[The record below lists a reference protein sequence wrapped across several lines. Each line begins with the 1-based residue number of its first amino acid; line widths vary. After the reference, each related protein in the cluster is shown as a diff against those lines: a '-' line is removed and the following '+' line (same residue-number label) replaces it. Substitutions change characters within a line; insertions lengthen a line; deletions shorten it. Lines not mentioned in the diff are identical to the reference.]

1 MQKIYWDL
9 LKKNHEESKKRRI
22 ESLFESDE
30 NRFRKFSLKIEDLY
44 FDYSKTNI
52 DPLTLS
58 NLIKFA
64 ENSEIVKNVDAMFN
78 GDKINVTENRS
89 VLHTALI
96 LLEILA
102 LGAAKGKSKFFNSF
116 LATLCFGKRTAI
128 VLLLLVT
135 LFEILLFSFNS
146 KTKVIG
152 PGQNFEYRLK
162 N

>member
-9 LKKNHEESKKRRI
+9 LKKNYEESKKRRI

-64 ENSEIVKNVDAMFN
+64 EKSEIMKNVDAMFN

-89 VLHTALI
+89 VLHTALRNFQTREFNNLDSI
-96 LLEILA
+96 NTKLQVRFKSISNFCNHIRSGKKNRAQEIISLMLLTSE
-102 LGAAKGKSKFFNSF
+102 
-116 LATLCFGKRTAI
+116 
-128 VLLLLVT
+128 
-135 LFEILLFSFNS
+135 
-146 KTKVIG
+146 
-152 PGQNFEYRLK
+152 
-162 N
+162 

>member
-52 DPLTLS
+52 DSLTLS

-64 ENSEIVKNVDAMFN
+64 ENSEIMKNVDAMFN

-89 VLHTALI
+89 VLHTALGI
-96 LLEILA
+96 FKLENLI
-102 LGAAKGKSKFFNSF
+102 
-116 LATLCFGKRTAI
+116 I
-128 VLLLLVT
+128 
-135 LFEILLFSFNS
+135 
-146 KTKVIG
+146 
-152 PGQNFEYRLK
+152 
-162 N
+162 

>member
-52 DPLTLS
+52 DPPTLS

-64 ENSEIVKNVDAMFN
+64 ENSEIMKNV
-78 GDKINVTENRS
+78 
-89 VLHTALI
+89 
-96 LLEILA
+96 
-102 LGAAKGKSKFFNSF
+102 
-116 LATLCFGKRTAI
+116 
-128 VLLLLVT
+128 
-135 LFEILLFSFNS
+135 
-146 KTKVIG
+146 
-152 PGQNFEYRLK
+152 
-162 N
+162 

>member
-64 ENSEIVKNVDAMFN
+64 ENSEIMKNVDAMFN

-89 VLHTALI
+89 VLHTALRNFQTRKFNNLDSI
-96 LLEILA
+96 NKKEVELEA
-102 LGAAKGKSKFFNSF
+102 LKVASSMLGSSEDKRASK
-116 LATLCFGKRTAI
+116 
-128 VLLLLVT
+128 
-135 LFEILLFSFNS
+135 
-146 KTKVIG
+146 
-152 PGQNFEYRLK
+152 LK
-162 N
+162 INALIRDINDCIASLSD

>member
-52 DPLTLS
+52 DPPTLS

-64 ENSEIVKNVDAMFN
+64 ENSEIMKNVDAMFN

-89 VLHTALI
+89 VLHTALRNFQTRKFNNLDSI
-96 LLEILA
+96 NKKLQVRFKSISNFCNQIRS
-102 LGAAKGKSKFFNSF
+102 GKKKSCS
-116 LATLCFGKRTAI
+116 GD
-128 VLLLLVT
+128 
-135 LFEILLFSFNS
+135 
-146 KTKVIG
+146 
-152 PGQNFEYRLK
+152 
-162 N
+162 